1 MGTLSGYPLCRC
13 VEHIIHLTAHHF
25 VNGVG
30 IPSSHAIKQ
39 KIHTGAA
46 NDFYGIDEFDENF
59 DVDLST
65 EIEASAEDV
74 DAMLDAAITDF
85 AVGDVVGK
93 LMAFV
98 AQLRLSSEDTRDFLL
113 QLCAKNNCPTWEIRL
128 WVRTRWGSLS
138 DCFCIVL
145 AQQKVQPLIPLCLSI
160 LSGLS

>member
-13 VEHIIHLTAHHF
+13 VEHIIHLAAHHF

-30 IPSSHAIKQ
+30 IPSSRAIKQ
-39 KIHTGAA
+39 KIHTTA
-46 NDFYGIDEFDENF
+46 NDFYGIDEFDENI
-59 DVDLST
+59 DVNISA

-74 DAMLDAAITDF
+74 DAMLDATVTDF

-138 DCFCIVL
+138 DCFRVVL
-145 AQQKVQPLIPLCLSI
+145 AQQKVRLSI
-160 LSGLS
+160 LSALS